1 MTASADGGSPR
12 RRLSPPRVMA
22 NPELNEPP
30 PPVQPVEPATVP
42 CVVTW
47 KHPGQNVF
55 LTGDF
60 NAWTQDSPMMRDGN
74 EFWQVLNLTPGRTY
88 HYKFVV
94 DGEWMYAPDH
104 STARDAR
111 GNMSNYIQV
120 DHWEPNVENDVLTVE
135 SPRSSYATDLPL
147 DEDQY
152 TKEPPPVPAHLMSKQ
167 ASPGYMNDFAVA
179 YCAVDAVPPPAT
191 TSGLLAAAG
200 AAAGPPVGGGGVGD
214 EGAPDGG
221 MAAEIAPAFVSKDLV
236 AGVSRALSSSLR
248 VQVVHVHSLSTAVN
262 RGAVVMHRIFQSLR
276 M

>member
-1 MTASADGGSPR
+1 MSLEQEDATAAADGSSPR
-12 RRLSPPRVMA
+12 SVREGLSPPRVM
-22 NPELNEPP
+22 EVKEPP
-30 PPVQPVEPATVP
+30 PLQPVTPATVP

-47 KHPGQNVF
+47 KHPGQSVF

-104 STARDAR
+104 ATARDAR

-135 SPRSSYATDLPL
+135 SPRSSYARELPL

-152 TKEPPPVPAHLMSKQ
+152 AKEPPPVPAHLMSKQ
-167 ASPGYMNDFAVA
+167 ASPAYMNDFA
-179 YCAVDAVPPPAT
+179 AVYGWAPDAAASAA
-191 TSGLLAAAG
+191 TSGALVG
-200 AAAGPPVGGGGVGD
+200 GSAGPPVATTIDSARGGGT
-214 EGAPDGG
+214 PDGVDAG
-221 MAAEIAPAFVSKDLV
+221 ITTGFVSKDIA
-236 AGVSRALSSSLR
+236 AGVSRSLR
-248 VQVVHVHSLSTAVN
+248 QPQTACKLFQHRALAEHSC
-262 RGAVVMHRIFQSLR
+262 
-276 M
+276 